1 MKKLIVFIILAFV
14 FSLSV
19 SATGTIDDYV
29 EQYNN
34 VGADKLDDSL
44 DEQTKEFFDE
54 YDIDTK
60 DSDWVNK
67 ISSGNVLAHIW
78 SLITGGIKAPAKT
91 GVLIAS
97 IIFLTASLT
106 AFGTSPRF
114 ETAIYAAALGICALV
129 VNNVWQSV
137 ESAVSAVKGC
147 SSFMLS
153 FIPIFASA
161 LALSGH
167 TITAP
172 AMSALLLGATET
184 MAYVASFAVLPLMGG
199 YLALSIGSG
208 VSPLLK
214 NSGIVESVKKL
225 SMWIMSLL
233 ATVFVGVLGI
243 QTAVNSSADS
253 VAIRTTKFILGTSV
267 PVTGGALS
275 EAVSTISASM
285 GLLRSSIGIYGVV
298 ALIFMFLPIVIE
310 LVLWRL
316 MLMINIYLGELFSL
330 SKTTGI
336 LRAVDSMLSL
346 LLGVVL
352 IVGGMF
358 IISLSVIVAAGKA

>member
-1 MKKLIVFIILAFV
+1 MKKVIVFIILAV
-14 FSLSV
+14 VLSI
-19 SATGTIDDYV
+19 SASANDDYIT
-29 EQYNN
+29 QYNN
-34 VGADKLDDSL
+34 VGADKLNESIDA
-44 DEQTKEFFDE
+44 QTQEFFYE
-54 YDIDTK
+54 HNIDAK
-60 DSDWVNK
+60 DPDWVNQ
-67 ISSGNVLAHIW
+67 ITSGNVLSHIW
-78 SLITGGIKAPAKT
+78 NLITGGIKTPIKT
-91 GVLIAS
+91 GVFIAS

-106 AFGTSPRF
+106 AFGTSVRF
-114 ETAIYAAALGICALV
+114 ETAIYAAVLGICVLV
-129 VNNVWQSV
+129 ATDVWQSV
-137 ESAVSAVKGC
+137 EAAVSAVKGC

-153 FIPIFASA
+153 FIPIFASV

-167 TITAP
+167 TVTAP

-184 MAYVASFAVLPLMGG
+184 VAYVASFAVLPLMGG

-208 VSPLLK
+208 VSPLLN

-243 QTAVNSSADS
+243 QTVVNSAADS

-267 PVTGGALS
+267 PIAGGVLS

-298 ALIFMFLPIVIE
+298 ALIFMLLPIVIE
-310 LVLWRL
+310 LVLWRF
-316 MLMINIYLGELFSL
+316 MLMINISLGELFSL

-336 LRAVDSMLSL
+336 LRAVDSMLSV

-358 IISLSVIVAAGKA
+358 IISLSVIVTAGKA